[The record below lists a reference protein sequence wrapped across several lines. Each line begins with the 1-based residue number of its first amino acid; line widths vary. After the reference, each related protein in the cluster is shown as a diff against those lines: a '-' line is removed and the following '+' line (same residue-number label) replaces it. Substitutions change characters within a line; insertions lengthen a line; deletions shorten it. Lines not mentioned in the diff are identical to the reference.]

1 MASEKEETGIARTD
15 RDSRE
20 LNGRPAVQPD
30 VRRFTVE
37 EMDRLVRV
45 FRLLDSWDRALRPA
59 KVRKAA

>member
-1 MASEKEETGIARTD
+1 MEKVETGIARTD

-20 LNGRPAVQPD
+20 PNGRETVQLS

-45 FRLLDSWDRALRPA
+45 FRLLDSWDRALRSA